1 MSDVLCIGASC
12 DMPCCRGIKRG
23 GTFLPSGANDSSVDS
38 SSTSSGPVTSN
49 SVNTTLLRN
58 DTYDRPLSNKEN
70 LAIEG
75 STPSKK
81 LKQTPSGPRSN
92 PLCWDDYFMSVAF
105 LSSMR
110 SKDPSTQVGA
120 CIVNK
125 ENRIVG
131 IGYNGFPAGCDDTAL
146 PWCRTGET
154 ELDTKY
160 PYVCHAEVNAIL
172 NKCSADVRGARIYVA
187 LFPCNECAK
196 IIIQSGIREVVY
208 LSDKY
213 HDTNQCK
220 ASRTMFG
227 MSGVKTRQHMPR
239 EKKIVIDF
247 GDVRPSPSVERLKDE
262 QQLVGGKVN
271 EAQAKPTVVGRNY
284 EKL

>member
-1 MSDVLCIGASC
+1 MNGLICLGAGASC
-12 DMPCCRGIKRG
+12 DMPCCRGLKRG
-23 GTFLPSGANDSSVDS
+23 GGGGGESCVSINGSDGP
-38 SSTSSGPVTSN
+38 GPVDGN
-49 SVNTTLLRN
+49 KVEATLVRN
-58 DTYDRPLSNKEN
+58 DTYDRPLADKEN
-70 LAIEG
+70 VVVEG
-75 STPSKK
+75 STPAKKK
-81 LKQTPSGPRSN
+81 LKGSGPREN

-120 CIVNK
+120 CIVNQD
-125 ENRIVG
+125 NRIVG
-131 IGYNGFPAGCDDTAL
+131 IGYNGFPAGCDDSAL

-196 IIIQSGIREVVY
+196 IIIQSGIKEVVY

-213 HDTNQCK
+213 HHTNQCK
-220 ASRTMFG
+220 ASRTMFK
-227 MSGVKTRQHMPR
+227 MSGVVTRQHVPKQR
-239 EKKIVIDF
+239 KITIDF
-247 GDVRPSPSVERLKDE
+247 GDVQPSPVGEGTKANVNVATSKPSVA
-262 QQLVGGKVN
+262 GS
-271 EAQAKPTVVGRNY
+271 NY